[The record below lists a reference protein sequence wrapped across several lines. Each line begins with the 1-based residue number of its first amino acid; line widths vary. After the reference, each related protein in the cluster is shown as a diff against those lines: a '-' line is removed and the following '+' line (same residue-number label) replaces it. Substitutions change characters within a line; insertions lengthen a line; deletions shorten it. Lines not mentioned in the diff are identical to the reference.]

1 MTYPLGIDVSS
12 YQRTMDWQRAIATG
26 AAFAFVKASEGTGY
40 VDPYFAQNWAE
51 LRRLGIPHG
60 AYHYFRPKEDA
71 LLQAQEFV
79 DIVDPADNERLVLD
93 VENNGGL
100 DRNTLTKCV
109 LTALET
115 IKGLTGRYPILYSRA
130 SWMNANLNVSELPKL
145 DYWLAQYKFANPYP
159 FYTDMYP
166 TDKLT
171 APIGVERQQIKFHQG
186 SEKGNGTRRGAQSYY
201 LDLNAFIGT
210 NEELQTYFAGFSFPE
225 PEPLYEARVT
235 ADVLNVRSTPEIADN
250 VVGQLTEGEVVD
262 VYETVER

>member
-1 MTYPLGIDVSS
+1 MMTYPLGIDVSS
-12 YQRTMDWQRAIATG
+12 YQRTMDWLKARTTG
-26 AAFAFVKASEGTGY
+26 AKFAFVKATEGSTW
-40 VDPYFAQNWAE
+40 VDPTFAFNWSE

-60 AYHYFRPKEDA
+60 AYHYFRPKENA

-79 DIVDPADNERLVLD
+79 DIVDPQGGERLVLD
-93 VENNGGL
+93 VENSGGL

-115 IKGLTGRYPILYSRA
+115 IKGLTGRYPIMYSRA
-130 SWMNANLNVSELPKL
+130 SWLNANLNVSELPKL

-159 FYTDMYP
+159 FFTDMYP

-186 SEKGNGTRRGAQSYY
+186 SERGNGGKYGAASHYIDY
-201 LDLNAFIGT
+201 DRFIGT
-210 NEELQTYFAGFSFPE
+210 DEELASYFGAANVPVS
-225 PEPLYEARVT
+225 YKARVI

-250 VVGQLTEGEVVD
+250 VVGQLTEGAIVNVYEEVV
-262 VYETVER
+262 R